1 MSNKKRQNQTEN
13 YTFFFKDGYYVTFPL
28 TKNEFFTLKGSILNK
43 IECFATENY
52 AINLLDLRYVA
63 KQEEKKEEEAPQSA
77 VPEYMEQDVYEYLR
91 GLERGKEETGY

>member
-28 TKNEFFTLKGSILNK
+28 TKVDFAQVKNAVLQK
-43 IECFATENY
+43 IECILTENY
-52 AINLLDLRYVA
+52 AINLSDLRYVA

-77 VPEYMEQDVYEYLR
+77 VPEYLEQDVYEYLR